1 MRSIFDKTFL
11 KSFWVKALAF
21 NIIGEFKECLDEKY
35 HKMTAGTIVR
45 KFLDRPATITTT
57 ADEIV
62 LRGLF
67 QGV

>member
-1 MRSIFDKTFL
+1 M
-11 KSFWVKALAF
+11 
-21 NIIGEFKECLDEKY
+21 DEKY

>member
-1 MRSIFDKTFL
+1 VRSIFDKTFL
-11 KSFWVKALAF
+11 KSFWVKALAV

-45 KFLDRPATITTT
+45 LDRPAMITTT

-62 LRGLF
+62 LRGVF

>member
-11 KSFWVKALAF
+11 KSFWIKALAF
-21 NIIGEFKECLDEKY
+21 NIIGEFKESLDEKY
-35 HKMTAGTIVR
+35 RKMTAGTIVR
-45 KFLDRPATITTT
+45 LDRPATITTT

-62 LRGLF
+62 PRGLF